1 MADLPTP
8 YSIALCALVNPE
20 QSQEDIKLMEHLL
33 HHCPSF
39 HVSNT
44 DGLGNWLYPSFSTL
58 LQSIDSLTRRR
69 STSQE
74 LFKRL
79 ASISASVDDLVDFF
93 ECLSSR
99 ISSVPSTM
107 NKATKS
113 LDWTSIQGLYI
124 RKQLLGYQILDFESV
139 ARLWAALCLYIHAD
153 EGALLSDSIEN
164 DTMLWP
170 LSASQIEMRLKDK
183 CLSLDRTATPHYS
196 FVDHIKVLQSKYP
209 QNPSLHFY
217 EYLHSIQ
224 SKEFTT
230 SYEAFYRYCRCF
242 LFLLLV
248 FSILTWVNH
257 FAFS

>member
-1 MADLPTP
+1 MAELPSP

-20 QSQEDIKLMEHLL
+20 QGQENINLMERLL

-39 HVSNT
+39 NVSNT

-58 LQSIDSLTRRR
+58 LQSIDSLARHKG
-69 STSQE
+69 TSQE
-74 LFKRL
+74 LIKRL
-79 ASISASVDDLVDFF
+79 ASICASVDDLVDFF
-93 ECLSSR
+93 EFLSSR
-99 ISSVPSTM
+99 ISSPPSTTS
-107 NKATKS
+107 KTTTS

-139 ARLWAALCLYIHAD
+139 ARLWAALCLYIRAD
-153 EGALLSDSIEN
+153 EDASKSDPIEN
-164 DTMLWP
+164 DAMLWP

-183 CLSLDRTATPHYS
+183 CLSLDRTTTPHYS

-224 SKEFTT
+224 SKEFTI

-242 LFLLLV
+242 LLLLLV
-248 FSILTWVNH
+248 FSILT
-257 FAFS
+257 